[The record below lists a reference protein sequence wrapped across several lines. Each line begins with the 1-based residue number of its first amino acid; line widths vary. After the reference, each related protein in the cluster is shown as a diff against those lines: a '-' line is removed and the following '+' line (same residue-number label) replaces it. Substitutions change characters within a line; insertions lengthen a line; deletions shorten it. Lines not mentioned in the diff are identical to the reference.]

1 MKVGRNPPGGGRE
14 KFKFNRRK
22 KMIKIICV
30 ECNSVFETDDKYA
43 EYYKNNQNAGFCKPC
58 DDELDF
64 IQNEADINA
73 SLDEY

>member
-1 MKVGRNPPGGGRE
+1 
-14 KFKFNRRK
+14 
-22 KMIKIICV
+22 MIKIICV
-30 ECNSVFETDDKYA
+30 ECNNVFETDDKYA
-43 EYYKNNQNAGFCKPC
+43 EYYKNNQNVGFCNSC